1 MKDILSEITH
11 PVAKGR
17 KQFAEIF
24 STALSSTDGLLNQ
37 MLQHIMQR
45 GGKRMRPLLTLL
57 VAKSEYLKQHG
68 ALYRDF
74 MQVKSMLTGDDK
86 PLMFKALHAAC
97 SHELLHTASLV
108 HDDVV
113 DEADERRGQASV
125 NASFNNRLAVLVGD
139 YILSTALM
147 EIAKCNE
154 PRMTEALARLGQT
167 LSRGEVAQQQNIS
180 TKDFSI
186 DNYYDV
192 ISKKT
197 ASLFEACCYL
207 GAYAAGATEEDIVKA
222 CHFGH
227 NIGIIFQIRDD
238 IFDYSDSKKIGK
250 PTGIDMREG
259 KLTLPVLF
267 VLNDKENACPQ
278 EMTDIAY
285 KIKSGDAK
293 EDEIERLIAYTI
305 EHGGINFARHAMD
318 EYYAKAIAYVNDDVR
333 DEKVKNAL
341 KTYLDYV
348 IGRDV

>member
-1 MKDILSEITH
+1 MKDTLSEITQ
-11 PVAKGR
+11 PVEKEM
-17 KQFAEIF
+17 KQFADIF
-24 STALSSTDGLLNQ
+24 SKSLSSTDGLLNE

-57 VAKSEYLKQHG
+57 VAKSEYKKQHG

-74 MQVKSMLTGDDK
+74 MQVKSMLSGDDK

-97 SHELLHTASLV
+97 SLELLHTASLV

-139 YILSTALM
+139 YILSTSLM
-147 EIAKCNE
+147 EISKCQE

-180 TKDFSI
+180 SKDFSI

-222 CHFGH
+222 CRFGH
-227 NIGIIFQIRDD
+227 NLGIIFQIRDD
-238 IFDYSDSKKIGK
+238 IFDYSDSKTIGK

-278 EMTDIAY
+278 EMTDIAH
-285 KIKSGDAK
+285 KVKSGEAS
-293 EDEIERLIAYTI
+293 EAEIELLIAYTRDR
-305 EHGGINFARHAMD
+305 GGINFARHAMD
-318 EYYAKAIAYVNDDVR
+318 EYYANALAYIDEDVKDEMIKAS
-333 DEKVKNAL
+333 L

-348 IGRDV
+348 IGREL